1 MAVYELDGVS
11 PELPEDDRYWIA
23 PTAAVIGRV
32 RLGADANVWW
42 GSVLRGDNELIDIG
56 ARVNIQD
63 NCTLHTDPGFVL
75 KVAADATVGHAAIL
89 HGCSVGACALIGMG
103 AAVLNGAR
111 VGRKAILGAN
121 ALVAEG
127 KEIPEMTLAVGAPA
141 RVVRRITD
149 EESAFLDG
157 VARLYVDKWRRYRR
171 GLRAL

>member
-1 MAVYELDGVS
+1 MAVYELDGMS

-23 PTAAVIGRV
+23 PSASVIGRV
-32 RLGADANVWW
+32 RLGADANIWW

-63 NCTLHTDPGFVL
+63 NCTLHTDPGFAL

-89 HGCSVGACALIGMG
+89 HGCSIGECALIGMG
-103 AAVLNGAR
+103 ATVLNGAR
-111 VGRKAILGAN
+111 VGRKAILGAH

-127 KEIPEMTLAVGAPA
+127 KEIPDMTLAVGAPA
-141 RVVRRITD
+141 RVVRPIT
-149 EESAFLDG
+149 EEENAFLEG